1 MKTKTKNKIK
11 TTDFNTFKVQL
22 DALNVWLDLNLIVQ
36 DFKNPRIEAIVD
48 SHMGMMNDLN
58 ETLLSFHA
66 ELLMQ
71 QTNSLN
77 NETDVRDAL
86 ELFAQISTKIGKIIE
101 NFDNSQLLSTKG
113 KVLLGY
119 DGWKRF
125 LNNFIDD
132 ESYKGE

>member
-1 MKTKTKNKIK
+1 MKTKTKNEIK

-22 DALNVWLDLNLIVQ
+22 DALNVWLDINLIVQ

-48 SHMGMMNDLN
+48 SHMGMMNDLK
-58 ETLLSFHA
+58 ETLPSFHA

-101 NFDNSQLLSTKG
+101 NFDNSQFLSTKG